1 MKKRLSLCIALL
13 LALCLVLTA
22 CGSTQLEDEAD
33 DRAEDVSETDAEA
46 RDDKADAPAAPQV
59 SDGYVFYENE
69 LFTSEIPADWELQRT
84 KVQYFA
90 DTILEPQE
98 GKDRWCSI
106 VVSGA
111 AIQPEDV
118 EALITDYRETGVD
131 FKTYEDTIAGQP
143 VTIVERGGGEL
154 GISQRD
160 IYAVTPD
167 GTRYVMHFACPDGG
181 VAYDFSEIREVMDH
195 FLSHMQYK

>member
-1 MKKRLSLCIALL
+1 MKKRFYICFALL
-13 LALCLVLTA
+13 LALCLALTA
-22 CGSTQLEDEAD
+22 CGSAQDREDD
-33 DRAEDVSETDAEA
+33 DERGDASVQAPDDEREDAGEQSGEPD
-46 RDDKADAPAAPQV
+46 V

-69 LFTSEIPADWELQRT
+69 LFTTEIPADWELQRN

>member
-1 MKKRLSLCIALL
+1 MKKRFYICFALL
-13 LALCLVLTA
+13 LALCLALTA
-22 CGSTQLEDEAD
+22 CGSAQDREDD
-33 DRAEDVSETDAEA
+33 DERGDASVQAPDDEREDAGEQSGE
-46 RDDKADAPAAPQV
+46 V

-118 EALITDYRETGVD
+118 EALIADYRETGVD